1 MAIRIVYIALIGY
14 NTRVLKPYIVEKG
27 VHIAVNRIKEIREAQ
42 GMTQTELAARAG
54 VSQPYIHDLENNN
67 RGARRETL
75 ERVANALGVTVDE
88 LTEKAG

>member
-1 MAIRIVYIALIGY
+1 M
-14 NTRVLKPYIVEKG
+14 
-27 VHIAVNRIKEIREAQ
+27 NRIKEIREAQ
-42 GMTQTELAARAG
+42 GMTQTELAARAA

-88 LTEKAG
+88 LAEKAG